1 MGDRLAGRVALVT
14 GSTSGIGRAIAE
26 RFAAEGADVVV
37 TGRRREL
44 GEAVVAGIASSG
56 GRASYVQADLES
68 SQGARATVRDTLR
81 TYGRIDVLVNNAM
94 GRTVP
99 WGEGKTVVETT
110 EDEWDRMVAVG
121 LKAAFLTCQEAIP
134 AMVARGGG
142 SIVTIGSVRSFLG
155 ARRGFAYD
163 VVKSGLLNLSRQ
175 INVDFGRQGVRS
187 NAICPGWIV
196 ADPAYAARLA
206 SDPRL
211 RARAE
216 LFQTVGRA
224 GRPEDVAAAALFLA
238 SDEASF
244 VAGAV
249 LVVDGGLTI
258 SSHFEVEAPLAEV
271 YRELFATPEPPG
283 EQGMSP

>member
-1 MGDRLAGRVALVT
+1 MADRLAGRVALVT

-26 RFAAEGADVVV
+26 RFAAEGASVVV

-44 GEAVVAGIASSG
+44 GEAVVAGITAAG
-56 GRASYVQADLES
+56 GRASFVAADLES
-68 SQGARATVRDTLR
+68 SDGARSTVRHTLR
-81 TYGRIDVLVNNAM
+81 THGRIDVLVNNAM
-94 GRTVP
+94 GRAVA
-99 WGEGKTVVETT
+99 WGDGKTVVETT
-110 EDEWDRMVAVG
+110 ESEWDRMVAVG

-134 AMVARGGG
+134 AMVGSGGG
-142 SIVTIGSVRSFLG
+142 AIVTIGSVRSFLG

-175 INVDFGRQGVRS
+175 INVDFGRQGIRS

-196 ADPAYAARLA
+196 ADPAYAARL
-206 SDPRL
+206 STDPRL

-216 LFQTVGRA
+216 IFQTVGRA

-238 SDEASF
+238 SDESSF

-258 SSHFEVEAPLAEV
+258 SSHFEVETPLAEA
-271 YRELFATPEPPG
+271 YQGLFGDG
-283 EQGMSP
+283 ETGERGMSL